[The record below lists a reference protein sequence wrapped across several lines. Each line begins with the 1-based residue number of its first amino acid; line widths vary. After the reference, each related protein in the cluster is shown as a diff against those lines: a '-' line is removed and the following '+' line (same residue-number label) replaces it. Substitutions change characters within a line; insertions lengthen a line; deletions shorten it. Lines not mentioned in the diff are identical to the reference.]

1 MACCSITTQ
10 YKLPNWFELFRSK
23 LFNSSK
29 TNSKYN
35 DKITLLKDY
44 YKIYNIDKIDNI
56 NGNIIKLKTQNS
68 KLKTQNSKLKTQN
81 SKLKTQNSLKN
92 HSKLKK

>member
-1 MACCSITTQ
+1 MGFMACCSITTQ

-35 DKITLLKDY
+35 DKNNPFKRLL
-44 YKIYNIDKIDNI
+44 
-56 NGNIIKLKTQNS
+56 
-68 KLKTQNSKLKTQN
+68 
-81 SKLKTQNSLKN
+81 
-92 HSKLKK
+92 

>member
-1 MACCSITTQ
+1 MGFMACCSITTQ

-44 YKIYNIDKIDNI
+44 YKIYNIDNI
-56 NGNIIKLKTQNS
+56 NGNIIKKLTTQ
-68 KLKTQNSKLKTQN
+68 
-81 SKLKTQNSLKN
+81 TQNSLRTQK
-92 HSKLKK
+92 